1 MIAATLD
8 LMATLLPA
16 APLPP
21 SNDSMRLLAEQ
32 AFSRAAGAPLI
43 NGNRVDLLIDGQAN
57 FDAWLEAIRS
67 ARSSILFEN
76 YIFRNDGLTLGLR
89 DALVERA
96 RAGIKVMIIRDWLGC
111 LGQSASSLWQPLIA
125 AGGELRTFNP
135 PRIGSPFGWL
145 SRDHRKLLV
154 VDSAVGFLGGVC
166 VSAKWL
172 GDKKRDVAPW
182 RDTGVAVHG
191 PAVRELAASF
201 ADTWSHLGADLPPGF
216 MDPFNTIEVV
226 GKTDLRVIATVPST
240 AGLYRLD
247 QLIAAMA
254 KERLWL
260 TDAYFVGIAPYI
272 QALSAAARD
281 GVDVRLLVPG
291 TSDIPAVANLSR
303 SGYRPLLEAGV
314 RVFEWD
320 GSMLHAKTAVADGRW
335 SRVGSSNLNIASW
348 MGNCELDIAVEDR
361 EFAQRMERQYESD
374 LENTTEI
381 VLSERCRIRLQQPRY
396 RKPFK
401 RQGGSSGRA
410 AASALRLANS
420 MGAAI
425 TNRRVLGLAESVSL
439 GSGGLLLAAIGLIA
453 VFWPKLIAWPL
464 AGFLFWFAAVLLAR
478 YFSARRRTRQSD
490 KPEVHC
496 RD

>member
-1 MIAATLD
+1 MSA
-8 LMATLLPA
+8 LPSA
-16 APLPP
+16 FPTYQ
-21 SNDSMRLLAEQ
+21 SNASMRLLAEQ

-43 NGNRVDLLIDGQAN
+43 TGNRVDLLIDGQAN

-76 YIFRNDGLTLGLR
+76 YIFRNDSLTLGLR

-96 RAGIKVMIIRDWLGC
+96 KAGVKVMVIRDWLGC
-111 LGQSASSLWQPLIA
+111 LGQSARSLWQPLLA

-135 PRIGSPFGWL
+135 PRLGSPFGWL

-154 VDSAVGFLGGVC
+154 VDSAIGFLGGVC

-172 GDKKRDVAPW
+172 GDAKKDIAPW
-182 RDTGVAVHG
+182 RDTGVAVQG

-201 ADTWSHLGADLPPGF
+201 VDNWAHLGAQLPPGF
-216 MDPFNTIEVV
+216 LDSFNAIEVA
-226 GKTDLRVIATVPST
+226 GSTDLRVVATVPST

-254 KERLWL
+254 RERLWL
-260 TDAYFVGIAPYI
+260 TDAYFVGITPYI

-291 TSDIPAVANLSR
+291 TSDIPTVGSLSR

-314 RVFEWD
+314 RVFEWN

-335 SRVGSSNLNIASW
+335 GRVGSSNLNIASW

-361 EFAQRMERQYESD
+361 EFAQRMEQQYAAD
-374 LENTTEI
+374 LENSTEI
-381 VLSERCRIRLQQPRY
+381 VLGERCRIRLQQPRH
-396 RKPFK
+396 RKPFAG
-401 RQGGSSGRA
+401 QGGSSGRA
-410 AASALRLANS
+410 AAGALRLANS

-425 TNRRVLGLAESVSL
+425 TNRRVLGPAEAVSL
-439 GSGGLLLAAIGLIA
+439 GGGGLLLAAIGIIA
-453 VFWPKLIAWPL
+453 VIWPKIIAWPL
-464 AGFLFWFAAVLLAR
+464 AGFSFWFAAVLLAR
-478 YFSARRRTRQSD
+478 YFSARRRTRQAE
-490 KPEVHC
+490 KPESP
-496 RD
+496 DPD